1 MTEHDDPFGEGG
13 YGDGTPLPQYSHGS
27 EEIVLGNM
35 IALGEKAVTELEGVL
50 AEQDFYLP
58 AHQAVY
64 RAIVAVLNRGGRT
77 DAVSVALHISEHL
90 TQTDELQKIGNATH
104 LHTLLSRAGGGVGAM
119 LYHADIVTKF
129 ALKRRMVEASARIAD
144 LAQRPVDDVDGMLD
158 QARGLLED
166 IAKSRES
173 RDGRDGAWISDLVNA
188 RLMHY
193 TEPKAPRLATGFH
206 DLDEI
211 LEGGLE
217 PGTFTVVGAR
227 PGIGKS
233 MIGFQF
239 GLNIAMTFVEAAQD
253 LAKGTVFA
261 SAEMS
266 RWELTDRA
274 IAQIGGVRLSHL
286 TRRTLS
292 EDDWNRVYTA
302 RHKLQDVPLWVE
314 DRPDITPA
322 RLRSMGRTMSRTKAG
337 CGLIVMDYLQLA
349 TPDRRMASRLEEV
362 GDISRRMKLLAK
374 ELDCAVIGLAQLN
387 RNVESRSSPRPMK
400 SDLREAGNL
409 EQDADNILM
418 LWKDPD
424 EPDSLRITVSKQRQ
438 GPEGEVTIAY
448 QPQFAR
454 GRSLTRLHVV

>member
-1 MTEHDDPFGEGG
+1 MSEHEDPYGDGG
-13 YGDGTPLPQYSHGS
+13 YGDGTPLPSFDRGS
-27 EEIVLGNM
+27 EEAVLGSM
-35 IALGEKAVTELEGVL
+35 IALGEKAVTALEGVL
-50 AEQDFYLP
+50 TESDFYLP

-64 RAIVAVLNRGGRT
+64 RAIVTVIGRGGMA
-77 DAVSVALHISEHL
+77 DAVSIALHIREHM
-90 TQTDELQKIGNATH
+90 TQTDELKKIGDATH
-104 LHTLLSRAGGGVGAM
+104 LHTLLSRASGGVKGM
-119 LYHADIVTKF
+119 LWHADKVARF
-129 ALKRRMVEASARIAD
+129 AVKRQMTEASKTIAD
-144 LAQRPVDDVDGMLD
+144 LAQNPTEDVDTLLD

-166 IAKSRES
+166 IAKSRQT
-173 RDGRDGAWISDLVNA
+173 RDGREGAWISDLVDE

-227 PGIGKS
+227 PAVGKS

-239 GLNIAMTFVEAAQD
+239 GLNIAMAFVDAAQD
-253 LAKGTVFA
+253 LRRGTVFA

-266 RWELTDRA
+266 RWELADRA
-274 IAQIGGVRLSHL
+274 IAQVGGVRLSHL
-286 TRRTLS
+286 TRRTLT
-292 EDDWNRVYTA
+292 EDDWNSVYAA

-349 TPDRRMASRLEEV
+349 TPDRRMSSRLEEV

-374 ELDCAVIGLAQLN
+374 ELECAVIGLAQLN
-387 RNVESRSSPRPMK
+387 RNVESRSSPRPMN

-424 EPDSLRITVSKQRQ
+424 EPDSLKITVSKQRQ
-438 GPEGEVTIAY
+438 GPEGEISIAY